1 MHDHAE
7 RARHWFLRLQ
17 GTEPTRRDVLRA
29 AFALA
34 AASSVPFAHG
44 GPPPPRPRFAG
55 YPFTLGVASG
65 YPRADGLV
73 LWTRLAPAPLQ
84 PDGGMSGDAVS
95 VRWEVAEDE
104 RFARVVR
111 SGTQDTWPEIAHSLR
126 VPVDGLAPA
135 RTYWY
140 RFTAGDEVSPVG
152 RTRTAPAADADGKF
166 RLGFA
171 SCQHF
176 EHGYFAGHRHLLAE
190 EPDLVAFLG
199 DYIYESSWGTLAIR
213 RHAGAL
219 DAMGVADYRVRHAQ
233 YKTDPDLARL
243 HASVPWVTTWDDHEV
258 DNDYGGD
265 QSEHLDPAFL
275 VRRAAAYQAYFEH
288 LPLPVL
294 PGARGESRVY
304 THVDIGR
311 TARLYLLDDRQ
322 YRAPVACPPPGSAR
336 AGNVDPSCA
345 ALHDLSRSLLG
356 DAQER
361 WLDARFA
368 DSSAR
373 WNVLAQQTV
382 VAPLDMQPGPGTS
395 TWTDSWDGF
404 PGARERLLAGLQKHR
419 VRNPLAIGGDIHAA
433 LVANTH
439 ADPRNLKSPVLL
451 GEICASSLNA
461 EGWPP
466 EHWDE
471 IRGANANVLLADGA
485 HRGYVVMDFDAKACR
500 AKVRGLEDATRRDSG
515 VATVAELVM
524 EDGEPGFKRA

>member
-34 AASSVPFAHG
+34 AASIVPFAHA

-243 HASVPWVTTWDDHEV
+243 HAAWTAGDEPAVVRWNAWLAATRLVVTTRSGSSRDVGRSGARSTGSQGVGTSIAWITGAARSATYSRSPE
-258 DNDYGGD
+258 
-265 QSEHLDPAFL
+265 SATPAGRGSASGSASGVNGSGL
-275 VRRAAAYQAYFEH
+275 TQASAPRAMRRKAFIDRKQGSNSPARETAMEKPAVSPIPA
-288 LPLPVL
+288 PLP
-294 PGARGESRVY
+294 
-304 THVDIGR
+304 
-311 TARLYLLDDRQ
+311 
-322 YRAPVACPPPGSAR
+322 
-336 AGNVDPSCA
+336 
-345 ALHDLSRSLLG
+345 
-356 DAQER
+356 
-361 WLDARFA
+361 
-368 DSSAR
+368 
-373 WNVLAQQTV
+373 
-382 VAPLDMQPGPGTS
+382 
-395 TWTDSWDGF
+395 
-404 PGARERLLAGLQKHR
+404 
-419 VRNPLAIGGDIHAA
+419 
-433 LVANTH
+433 
-439 ADPRNLKSPVLL
+439 
-451 GEICASSLNA
+451 AS
-461 EGWPP
+461 
-466 EHWDE
+466 
-471 IRGANANVLLADGA
+471 
-485 HRGYVVMDFDAKACR
+485 GYAKA
-500 AKVRGLEDATRRDSG
+500 G
-515 VATVAELVM
+515 
-524 EDGEPGFKRA
+524 